1 MIRTLVFLAC
11 GVVFGVGLA
20 LSGMTDPA
28 KVLGFLDFFGR
39 WDPRLTATMGG
50 AVMVAALGSWIAR
63 RRGRALLCAD
73 PVASPGGRID
83 LRLVLGAVLFGAGW
97 GLAGLCPAPALAVAP
112 FHPQVLWFAGGFVA
126 GLLGTA
132 LLLSR
137 LGSPSGRRS

>member
-1 MIRTLVFLAC
+1 MIRILVFLAC
-11 GVVFGVGLA
+11 GVVFGAGLA

-28 KVLGFLDFFGR
+28 KVLGFLDVFGR

-73 PVASPGGRID
+73 AVAAPGGRVD
-83 LRLVLGAVLFGAGW
+83 ARLLLGAGLFGAGW

-112 FHPQVLWFAGGFVA
+112 FHPQVLWFVGAFVL
-126 GLLGTA
+126 GLLGA
-132 LLLSR
+132 LRLSR
-137 LGSPSGRRS
+137 G